1 MPTLETTNEQAEI
14 NFESKH
20 GKFLKEILAF
30 YIPLLLRL
38 PQLRTDKEFME
49 ATVKA
54 VGDSG
59 VGDVVTKADKWMQG
73 EIKNAIQKLHPN
85 WQFWGEEGEDR
96 NYKLDDSKDYLIIN
110 DPIEG
115 TNNFRYRREEQWGSV
130 IAIIKMATQIPVIGI
145 IAQPM
150 AQKIFVGIKNEG
162 ALTLTYDHSGDIT
175 KIEKMNNIPE
185 KNYFTY
191 NNSPHFEDNLIQQV
205 QKFFALGSIA
215 LDKPDIDEID
225 KSRKTVT
232 VDKVDQRSEIFI
244 DPECGNLEP
253 IIYRGVIMFKIN
265 IEIAAAIVIAEE
277 LGQIATDVNGNPWSM
292 KICNAIFGRS
302 KEDWNYLKRVYN
314 QTL

>member
-1 MPTLETTNEQAEI
+1 MEYLSNTEYSSYVNQI
-14 NFESKH
+14 
-20 GKFLKEILAF
+20 LKF
-30 YIPLLLRL
+30 YIPLLQKAPEWRDDPNLMAEEVKTIGKDGVTDVATQSDFYMQ
-38 PQLRTDKEFME
+38 QL
-49 ATVKA
+49 VK
-54 VGDSG
+54 V
-59 VGDVVTKADKWMQG
+59 
-73 EIKNAIQKLHPN
+73 EIAKLFPN

-96 NYKLDDSKDYLIIN
+96 NYKLDYSKDYLIIN

-115 TNNFRYRREEQWGSV
+115 TNNFRYRKEEQWGSV
-130 IAIIKMATQIPVIGI
+130 IAIIKMTTQIPVIGI
-145 IAQPM
+145 VAQPM
-150 AQKIFVGIKNEG
+150 TQRIFVGIKNEG
-162 ALTLTYDHSGDIT
+162 AFTLTYDHSGNIT
-175 KIEKMNNIPE
+175 KIEKMENIPE

-205 QKFFALGSIA
+205 QKFFALGSIE
-215 LDKPDIDEID
+215 LDKPNIDKID

-232 VDKVDQRSEIFI
+232 IDKVDQRSEIFI

-253 IIYRGVIMFKIN
+253 IIYRGAIMFKIN

-292 KICNAIFGRS
+292 KIRIAIFGRS